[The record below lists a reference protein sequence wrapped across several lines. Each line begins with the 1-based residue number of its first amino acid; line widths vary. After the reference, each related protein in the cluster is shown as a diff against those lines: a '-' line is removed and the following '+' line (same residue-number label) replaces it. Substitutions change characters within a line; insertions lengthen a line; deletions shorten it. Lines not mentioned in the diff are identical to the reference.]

1 MGCGYQV
8 SLEQRGLAVSGDCCR
23 SVFRGIVD
31 WQARER
37 MKKALAISAL
47 NKAIAIRQPKPGLIQ
62 HADRGSQYASQED
75 CKRLNAHSMIPSMSK
90 KGNCD
95 ANAMGETVFQTI
107 KAALIWRTAFQR
119 RDAAIK
125 AIGAESDGLYHP
137 VRRQSALGYQ
147 APIACEA
154 MRQQSNAEA
163 LL

>member
-62 HADRGSQYASQED
+62 HADRGSQYASQEY
-75 CKRLNAHSMIPSMSK
+75 CKRLNAPSMIPSMSK

-95 ANAMGETVFQTI
+95 VNTMGE
-107 KAALIWRTAFQR
+107 
-119 RDAAIK
+119 
-125 AIGAESDGLYHP
+125 
-137 VRRQSALGYQ
+137 
-147 APIACEA
+147 
-154 MRQQSNAEA
+154 N
-163 LL
+163 